1 MIKKILFTLSLS
13 TLALMAL
20 GSGDCLPKLAT
31 QKLSLQNDKIY
42 IIDFFAS
49 WCHSCQ
55 KELPLMTK
63 LNNSIDKNKT
73 EIIGIDVDEDI
84 EEGKTFQ
91 KELALN
97 FKVIDDTN
105 NEIIGTFNPV
115 GMPSVFIVKNSQII
129 AVIAGA
135 KENIDSYILEGLKDL
150 K

>member
-1 MIKKILFTLSLS
+1 MFKKIIS
-13 TLALMAL
+13 TLCISTIALMAL
-20 GSGDCLPKLAT
+20 DSGDTLPNLAT
-31 QKLSLQNDKIY
+31 EKLSLQTDKVY

-49 WCHSCQ
+49 WCHSCK
-55 KELPLMTK
+55 KELPLINK
-63 LNNSIDKNKT
+63 LNNTIDKNET
-73 EIIGIDVDEDI
+73 EIIGVDVDEDI
-84 EEGKTFQ
+84 EDGKRFQ

-97 FKVIDDTN
+97 FKVINDVN

-115 GMPSVFIVKNSQII
+115 GMPSVFIVKNGQII

>member
-1 MIKKILFTLSLS
+1 MFKKIIS
-13 TLALMAL
+13 TLCISTIALMAL
-20 GSGDCLPKLAT
+20 DSGDTLPNLAT
-31 QKLSLQNDKIY
+31 EKLSLQTDKVY

-49 WCHSCQ
+49 WCHSCK
-55 KELPLMTK
+55 KELPLINK
-63 LNNSIDKNKT
+63 LNNTIDKNET
-73 EIIGIDVDEDI
+73 EIIGVDVDEDI
-84 EEGKTFQ
+84 EDGKRFQ

-97 FKVIDDTN
+97 FQVVNDAK

-115 GMPSVFIVKNSQII
+115 GMPSVFIVKNAKII

>member
-1 MIKKILFTLSLS
+1 MIKKIFLILSIS
-13 TLALMAL
+13 TITLMAL
-20 GSGDCLPKLAT
+20 ESGDTLPPLAT
-31 QKLSLQNDKIY
+31 EKLSLQDDKVY

-49 WCHSCQ
+49 WCHSCE
-55 KELPLMTK
+55 KELPLINK
-63 LNNSIDKNKT
+63 LNSTIDKNTT
-73 EIIGIDVDEDI
+73 EIIGVDVDENI

-97 FKVIDDTN
+97 FKVVNDAN
-105 NEIIGTFNPV
+105 NEIIGAFNPV

-135 KENIDSYILEGLKDL
+135 KENIDRYILEGLKEL